1 MNQSC
6 LLKSL
11 EYTDGRVLK
20 LDQRQL
26 WMCFMHYRC
35 EFQYKCQ
42 GDVRFTIFA
51 TENNTNIKY
60 RTAKLNLGEDNTAQV
75 FDYSF
80 SEFKMVLCS
89 KWNPEIHLALE

>member
-35 EFQYKCQ
+35 ELQYKCQ
-42 GDVRFTIFA
+42 GGVRYTILA

-60 RTAKLNLGEDNTAQV
+60 RITKHNLGEDNTAQV
-75 FDYSF
+75 CDSSF
-80 SEFKMVLCS
+80 PEFQMALCAN
-89 KWNPEIHLALE
+89 WNPEIHLALE